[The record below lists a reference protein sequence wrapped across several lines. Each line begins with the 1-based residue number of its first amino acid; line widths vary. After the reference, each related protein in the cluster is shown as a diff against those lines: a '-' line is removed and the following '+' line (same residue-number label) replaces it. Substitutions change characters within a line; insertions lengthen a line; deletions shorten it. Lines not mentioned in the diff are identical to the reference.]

1 MNSLSLFPCDYKTTP
16 TVKEQDIAKNMVR
29 FYGQFV
35 LVYLRSYSYS

>member
-1 MNSLSLFPCDYKTTP
+1 MESLSFFTCAYNTTP
-16 TVKEQDIAKNMVR
+16 TAEEQNIAKNMLR